1 VIIIEGGETSI
12 ILFYLEEV
20 ESVFFFK
27 YYFDLFSNKK
37 YFKNN
42 YQETFK
48 NILLEKK
55 DIML

>member
-20 ESVFFFK
+20 ENVFFFK
-27 YYFDLFSNKK
+27 YYFDLFLNKK

-48 NILLEKK
+48 NILLENK